1 MVQRI
6 FYSKYNVINIIILL
20 IPLSYIAGNLV
31 LNLNILILTLTSII
45 LFHKEIFRIRLNKI
59 DKLILLFFVYTI
71 LNGFFNNF
79 FNFNFSNATDQNVV
93 LNKSLLY
100 LRYLLLY
107 FVFRFLIEKNFINY
121 KLLFWS
127 FGLASLFVSIDVIIQ
142 NFFGKDIFGFEGG
155 E

>member
-59 DKLILLFFVYTI
+59 DKLILLFFV
-71 LNGFFNNF
+71 
-79 FNFNFSNATDQNVV
+79 
-93 LNKSLLY
+93 
-100 LRYLLLY
+100 
-107 FVFRFLIEKNFINY
+107 
-121 KLLFWS
+121 
-127 FGLASLFVSIDVIIQ
+127 SIHP
-142 NFFGKDIFGFEGG
+142 
-155 E
+155 

>member
-71 LNGFFNNF
+71 L
-79 FNFNFSNATDQNVV
+79 
-93 LNKSLLY
+93 
-100 LRYLLLY
+100 
-107 FVFRFLIEKNFINY
+107 I
-121 KLLFWS
+121 
-127 FGLASLFVSIDVIIQ
+127 
-142 NFFGKDIFGFEGG
+142 
-155 E
+155 

>member
-1 MVQRI
+1 MIQRI

-31 LNLNILILTLTSII
+31 LNLNILILTLTSLI
-45 LFHKEIFRIRLNKI
+45 LFFKEIFRIQLNKI

-127 FGLASLFVSIDVIIQ
+127 LGLQVYLLVLM
-142 NFFGKDIFGFEGG
+142 
-155 E
+155 